1 VNRIRQDSAVRTP
14 ADFSAL
20 PLFIDADRSMTASS
34 FGLKVFGCMLG
45 LAAFSGGGIAAHA
58 HHVPGD
64 DHTGVTLTMDPP
76 SSSGSSTSGVRAMY
90 PTRSE
95 AEAAAPLFGCKG
107 AHQMGDQ
114 WMPCAAHSHG
124 DHGKH

>member
-1 VNRIRQDSAVRTP
+1 MKPS
-14 ADFSAL
+14 
-20 PLFIDADRSMTASS
+20 SS
-34 FGLKVFGCMLG
+34 FGLNVLGCVLG
-45 LAAFSGGGIAAHA
+45 LAALSGGGMAVQA

-64 DHTGVTLTMDPP
+64 DHTGVTLTMDPA
-76 SSSGSSTSGVRAMY
+76 SSSSSVGSGVRAMY

-114 WMPCAAHSHG
+114 WMPCAAHPKGGHAN
-124 DHGKH
+124 H

>member
-1 VNRIRQDSAVRTP
+1 
-14 ADFSAL
+14 
-20 PLFIDADRSMTASS
+20 MTVSS
-34 FGLKVFGCMLG
+34 FGLKVFGCVLG
-45 LAAFSGGGIAAHA
+45 LAALSGGGIAAHG

-64 DHTGVTLTMDPP
+64 DHTGVTLTMDTP
-76 SSSGSSTSGVRAMY
+76 SSSGSHAGGVRAMY

-114 WMPCAAHSHG
+114 WMPCAAHPHG
-124 DHGKH
+124 YHVKH